1 VRRVFAALAVA
12 SSALASAT
20 AFADAPAVS
29 ASASA
34 SVSTA
39 SGATG
44 GAPAALST
52 GAPAEDEFGAAPPS
66 TLPEAPAEAP
76 PPLPRKKGLV
86 FENSLGALGYAGQFR
101 HVAPPGVW
109 FHAQLGWELLRWLMI
124 FGEGEMTYTD
134 TSEAQD
140 ETNAHAVPIFGFG
153 GGLRF
158 TLHFTERVAS
168 FVQGQIGAMRA
179 DVPTDEL
186 TVLGFRNAESFNV
199 YFGGRLGLEY
209 YQLDRHLA
217 FGIMGGARD
226 AQGFAKVTTT
236 GDTGLMWDA
245 AATIRYTF

>member
-12 SSALASAT
+12 SATLASALA
-20 AFADAPAVS
+20 FADPPPTTTTATTS
-29 ASASA
+29 
-34 SVSTA
+34 A
-39 SGATG
+39 SGA
-44 GAPAALST
+44 ST
-52 GAPAEDEFGAAPPS
+52 GLSLSATDDELGPPATS

-86 FENSLGALGYAGQFR
+86 LESSLGALGYGGQFR

-109 FHAQLGWELLRWLMI
+109 LHAQLGWELARWLMF

-153 GGLRF
+153 GGMRF
-158 TLHFTERVAS
+158 TLHFSERVAG
-168 FVQGQIGAMRA
+168 FLQGEVGAMRA
-179 DVPTDEL
+179 DVPTNEL
-186 TVLGFRNAESFNV
+186 TVLGFRNAESLGV

-209 YQLDRHLA
+209 YQVDRHLA
-217 FGIMGGARD
+217 IGIMGGPRD
-226 AQGFAKVTTT
+226 AQGFAKVTTA
-236 GDTGLMWDA
+236 GDVGLMWDA